1 MLSFEIF
8 QLEDEEAKEEL
19 NALDEANPAGDLLKL
34 QDKIPNDVSNKQ
46 VRQVKVSTYYFFLKY
61 SLRPTSV
68 VIIRHTKWVFFL
80 VFYQAGVEPGL
91 LG

>member
-46 VRQVKVSTYYFFLKY
+46 VRQVKVSTYYFF
-61 SLRPTSV
+61 
-68 VIIRHTKWVFFL
+68 
-80 VFYQAGVEPGL
+80 
-91 LG
+91 